1 LKITALE
8 EYGLRCVLRLAMAP
22 GGEPVTVGEIA
33 EREGLT
39 VPYVGK
45 MMAVLRQS
53 GLVESVRGRS
63 GGYVLTRPAAGIS
76 VEEVLGALGE
86 PLFSSSYCESHPGAL
101 NVCSHTGNCS
111 IRSVWQVLGDMIHR
125 VLQNTTLADLCMQEE
140 RLSSHFRDTLEPVL
154 LHLGAGTSRE
164 DAASGGALPPRT
176 E

>member
-1 LKITALE
+1 MKITALE

-53 GLVESVRGRS
+53 GLAESVRGRS
-63 GGYVLTRPAAGIS
+63 GGYVLTRPATEIS
-76 VEEVLGALGE
+76 VEEILGALGE
-86 PLFSSSYCESHPGAL
+86 PLFSSGYCESHPGAL
-101 NVCSHTGNCS
+101 NVCSHTQNCS
-111 IRSVWQVLGDMIHR
+111 IRSVWQVLGDVIHR
-125 VLQNTTLADLCMQEE
+125 VLRNTTLADLCMQEE
-140 RLSSHFRDTLEPVL
+140 RLASHFKDTVEPVL
-154 LHLGAGTSRE
+154 LHIGSGGTGGCSGS
-164 DAASGGALPPRT
+164 DAAASQRS

>member
-22 GGEPVTVGEIA
+22 EGEPVTVGEIA

-63 GGYVLTRPAAGIS
+63 GGYVLTRPAAEIS
-76 VEEVLGALGE
+76 VEETLGALGE
-86 PLFSSSYCESHPGAL
+86 PLFSSGYCESHPGAL

-111 IRSVWQVLGDMIHR
+111 IRSVWQVLGDVIHQ
-125 VLQNTTLADLCMQEE
+125 VLKSTTLADLCLQEE
-140 RLSSHFRDTLEPVL
+140 RLASHFKDTLEPVL
-154 LHLGAGTSRE
+154 LHLGSGAGGG
-164 DAASGGALPPRT
+164 AASGGAPPPRT